1 MFVHVLKNV
10 LNLNRTHKRRRVR
23 YSVVFVILST
33 PPRRVCVCD
42 FCRDKSRRKSYV
54 NRTVLQRRRRK
65 KSSENVVLE
74 KGREQMFG
82 MTTAVS
88 RYLHVVCAH
97 GSRQANDFYPWW
109 RIIFFF
115 FLLFSF
121 TVLKN
126 ERDPCQILVRVC
138 FCAHHRQSPSPQT
151 GLTTQ
156 TQTMFFFSKHS
167 PTRCSRHRT
176 EIHSLHYQSTDN
188 LSRFDTTIKK
198 VVVNAL

>member
-33 PPRRVCVCD
+33 PPRRVCVCVCD
-42 FCRDKSRRKSYV
+42 FCRDKSRRKTYV

-65 KSSENVVLE
+65 KSSENAVLE

-88 RYLHVVCAH
+88 RYLHVVCVVH
-97 GSRQANDFYPWW
+97 GSRRANDFYPWW
-109 RIIFFF
+109 RIIIFFF
-115 FLLFSF
+115 
-121 TVLKN
+121 
-126 ERDPCQILVRVC
+126 VC
-138 FCAHHRQSPSPQT
+138 FFHLPSWKTSATPARHLCAFVFVLATASPLALRPVWR
-151 GLTTQ
+151 LKRRPC
-156 TQTMFFFSKHS
+156 FFSKHS

-176 EIHSLHYQSTDN
+176 EIHSPHYQSTDN
-188 LSRFDTTIKK
+188 LSKFDTTI
-198 VVVNAL
+198 